1 MAHRAGATEGV
12 EALSTI
18 HDMLTVILKAEGGY
32 VDDPAD
38 TGGATNGGITQA
50 TLAAWRG
57 QPVSRDDVK
66 ALTEPEMR
74 SIYTSEYLVKPGYD
88 KIASEDLRAILL
100 DCAVQ
105 FGADDATPWLQNAL
119 GVPPDGRIGSQ
130 TLLALTHADPR
141 SVALRIMA
149 QRIRKRG
156 RRITDQP
163 SQARFAKGWANRD
176 AALLESLA

>member
-1 MAHRAGATEGV
+1 
-12 EALSTI
+12 
-18 HDMLTVILKAEGGY
+18 MLGQLLRFEGGF
-32 VDDPAD
+32 VNDAAD
-38 TGGATNGGITQA
+38 SQGATNYGITRV
-50 TLAAWRG
+50 TLSAWLGREA
-57 QPVSRDDVK
+57 SIDDVK
-66 ALTEPEMR
+66 EMTENTAR
-74 SIYTSEYLVKPGYD
+74 SIYTKMYLVDPGYD

-119 GVPPDGRIGSQ
+119 GVPPDGRIGPQ

-156 RRITDQP
+156 RRITDKP
-163 SQARFAKGWANRD
+163 SQARFAAGWFSRD
-176 AALLESLA
+176 AALLEGLA